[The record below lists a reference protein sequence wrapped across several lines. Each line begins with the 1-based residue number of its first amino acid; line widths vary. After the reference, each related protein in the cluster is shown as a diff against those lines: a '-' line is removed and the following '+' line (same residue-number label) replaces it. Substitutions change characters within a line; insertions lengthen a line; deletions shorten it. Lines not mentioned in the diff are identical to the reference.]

1 METPSSKSEGRPYR
15 SHLHPACFS
24 CRKRKS
30 RCKTRDASEI
40 CIMCQAHGTECIFP
54 HPDDPYHGRQ
64 PNSPRKSP
72 ANARYSRRV
81 QARHGGLNPKSQLQS
96 HVMPQAVFPNDSQ
109 IVHCLYT
116 PGNPIED
123 AQISPSCSDANQAE
137 GPPHLMD
144 IATETGN
151 DSSHVISPAV
161 ADDNEI
167 LESYLST
174 IPLARKRRLVRQ
186 STSSTQ
192 PARPVRFNTVPRRPL
207 GVTAN
212 QTLAAS
218 KCEVVE
224 KYMEPFIDEY
234 LGL

>member
-1 METPSSKSEGRPYR
+1 MEAHGSKNEGRPYR

-40 CIMCQAHGTECIFP
+40 CIMCQAHGTECMFP

-64 PNSPRKSP
+64 PSSPRKSP
-72 ANARYSRRV
+72 TNARHPRRV
-81 QARHGGLNPKSQLQS
+81 QSRHGGLSSKSQLQS
-96 HVMPQAVFPNDSQ
+96 HLMPQAVFPDDSQ
-109 IVHCLYT
+109 IVHGLHT
-116 PGNPIED
+116 PRIVVD
-123 AQISPSCSDANQAE
+123 HDHVSPSCGDTNQAD
-137 GPPHLMD
+137 GPSHLMD

-161 ADDNEI
+161 AEDNEI

-174 IPLARKRRLVRQ
+174 IPLVRRRCLVRQ
-186 STSSTQ
+186 SSSSSQ

-224 KYMEPFIDEY
+224 KYMDPFIDEY
-234 LGL
+234 LNM